1 MDNIRK
7 RFVLFLFGCIVVR
20 ILFVV
25 IAKYINKKYLPYLGV
40 LALLPAIGFITIYL
54 GGYRK
59 TGSEVFGGK
68 IWWNNLR
75 PVHACLYILF
85 ALLALKKNEYAWVPL
100 LIDVL
105 IGLLSFFIYHSKVV
119 KFNYF

>member
-1 MDNIRK
+1 MNNIQL

-20 ILFVV
+20 SLFVV
-25 IAKYINKKYLPYLGV
+25 IVKYINKKYLPYLG
-40 LALLPAIGFITIYL
+40 LIALLPAIGFIIIYL
-54 GGYRK
+54 GNYRK
-59 TGSEVFGGK
+59 TGGEVFGEK

-85 ALLALKKNEYAWVPL
+85 SLLAFKKNDYAWVPL

-105 IGLLSFFIYHSKVV
+105 IGLFSFLFYHYKII
-119 KFNYF
+119 KF